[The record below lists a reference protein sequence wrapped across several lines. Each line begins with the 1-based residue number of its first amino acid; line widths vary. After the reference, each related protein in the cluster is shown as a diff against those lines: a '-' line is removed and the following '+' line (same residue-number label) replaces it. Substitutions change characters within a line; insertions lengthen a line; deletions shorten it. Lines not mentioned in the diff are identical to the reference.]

1 MYNIKNQH
9 YYYDY
14 IFNIP
19 ICQLIKYDNPIPIQQ
34 ITKYIGI
41 ISDKR
46 LTWLEL
52 TNHDI

>member
-9 YYYDY
+9 YYHYY

-19 ICQLIKYDNPIPIQQ
+19 ICPQIKYENSTSIQQ
-34 ITKYIGI
+34 IIKYIGI

-46 LTWLEL
+46 LKWSEQ
-52 TNHDI
+52 TNQDI